1 MAMTAHADDHFGG
14 ECGRDHDHNL
24 RRARVAGYVL
34 LAGLLLEA
42 VCGIIWFR
50 GVESLASLIAVT
62 LVAGGVL
69 GEIIFENRA
78 RLGGQGL
85 GGQGLGRQE
94 LDRQGHPHRRRAPH
108 QQDSRAKVGLQL
120 VGDLDEL
127 ERRARERRAGR
138 TPAPSKYA
146 FAGSAALQ

>member
-14 ECGRDHDHNL
+14 DLGRDDDHNL
-24 RRARVAGYVL
+24 HRARVAGYVL
-34 LAGLLLEA
+34 LAGLFLEA

-50 GVESLASLIAVT
+50 GIESLASIIAVA

-78 RLGGQGL
+78 RLG
-85 GGQGLGRQE
+85 
-94 LDRQGHPHRRRAPH
+94 RQGHPHRRRALH
-108 QQDSRAKVGLQL
+108 QQDSAAKVGLQL

-127 ERRARERRAGR
+127 ERRARERRAR
-138 TPAPSKYA
+138 LTPSPSKYA
-146 FAGSAALQ
+146 FAGSATLQ

>member
-14 ECGRDHDHNL
+14 NLGRDDDHNL
-24 RRARVAGYVL
+24 HRARVAGYVL
-34 LAGLLLEA
+34 LAGLFLEA

-50 GVESLASLIAVT
+50 GIESLASIIAVA

-78 RLGGQGL
+78 RLGRQGL
-85 GGQGLGRQE
+85 G
-94 LDRQGHPHRRRAPH
+94 RQGHPHRRRALH
-108 QQDSRAKVGLQL
+108 QQDSSAKVGLQL

-127 ERRARERRAGR
+127 ERRARERRAR
-138 TPAPSKYA
+138 LTPSPSKYA
-146 FAGSAALQ
+146 FAGSATLQ